1 MIIDTDN
8 LLTATNYGEK
18 IGKSRHRVYQ
28 MVKEARIAPIYIDGV
43 MFVNDPNK
51 KKNDTDK

>member
-1 MIIDTDN
+1 MIIDTYN
-8 LLTATNYGEK
+8 LKSAATYAK
-18 IGKSRHRVYQ
+18 ALKVSRFRVYQ
-28 MVKEARIAPIYIDGV
+28 MVKEAKIAPIYIDGV

>member
-28 MVKEARIAPIYIDGV
+28 MVKEAKIAPIYIDGV

>member
-8 LLTATNYGEK
+8 LITANNYAEK
-18 IGKSRHRVYQ
+18 IGKSRFRVYQ
-28 MVKEARIAPIYIDGV
+28 MVKEAKIAPIYIDGV

>member
-8 LLTATNYGEK
+8 LITATNYGK
-18 IGKSRHRVYQ
+18 TIGKSRFRVYQ
-28 MVKEARIAPIYIDGV
+28 MVKEAKIAPIYIDGV
-43 MFVNDPNK
+43 MFINDPNK